1 MDMHSE
7 MRLLIT
13 GGSGFVGS
21 NLALEFKKN
30 NPDTQILALDNLK
43 RRGSELNLPRLKQ
56 NGIEFIH
63 GDIRNKEDL
72 EGAGKADLI
81 IECSAEPSVM
91 AGYNSSPEY
100 LVNTNLLGT
109 VNCLEYARKCDADV
123 VFLSTSRVYPVKT
136 INNLDF
142 IETSTRFELS
152 EKQSIPGA
160 SSNGFTEDFPLQ
172 GPRTL
177 YGATKLASELILQ
190 EYIEMYGLRGVI
202 NRCGLLTGSWQ
213 MGKVDQ
219 GVIVLWAAKHHYQ
232 QSLSYNGFGGEGKQV
247 RDILHVK
254 DLYRLLEIQIDGMD
268 SHNGEIYNVGGGMER
283 TVSLLEL
290 TRLCQEYTG
299 HNIPVESVNEDRAGD
314 IRIYITDN
322 SKITKKTGWKPQI
335 TVEQTIKEI
344 ADWIKDNSKQ
354 LRPILA

>member
-1 MDMHSE
+1 MK
-7 MRLLIT
+7 LLIT
-13 GGSGFVGS
+13 GGAGFVGS

-30 NPDTQILALDNLK
+30 NPEIGVQVLDNLK

-63 GDIRNKEDL
+63 GDIRNKEDF
-72 EGAGKADLI
+72 EATGKADLI

-100 LVNTNLLGT
+100 LINTNLLGT

-142 IETSTRFELS
+142 IEALTRFKLS
-152 EKQSIPGA
+152 EEQSIPGV
-160 SSNGFTEDFPLQ
+160 SSRGFSEDFPLR

-177 YGATKLASELILQ
+177 YGATKLASELIMQ
-190 EYIEMYGLRGVI
+190 EYIEIYGIRGVI

-213 MGKVDQ
+213 MGKVNQ
-219 GVIVLWAAKHHYQ
+219 GVVVLWVAKHYYQ
-232 QSLSYNGFGGEGKQV
+232 QSLSYIGFGGQGKQV

-254 DLYRLLEIQIDGMD
+254 DLYRLLDIQINDMA
-268 SHNGEIYNVGGGMER
+268 SHNGEIYNVGGGLER
-283 TVSLLEL
+283 TISLLEL
-290 TRLCQEYTG
+290 TQLCQEYTG
-299 HNIPVESVNEDRAGD
+299 HKIQIERVNEDRAGD

-322 SKITKKTGWKPQI
+322 SKITERTGWKPEI
-335 TVEQTIKEI
+335 TVDQIIQEI
-344 ADWIKDNSKQ
+344 SGWIGQNSKQ